1 MTGAMMGLA
10 ERQQIKAAVDDEEEW
25 ATAVENQFSDYKAQ
39 MQRLERELTS
49 NNEKLRLESM
59 SVKKYEM
66 QLRIMQEK
74 RDAAEAKYRDME
86 KKYLDRELDVDSYVT
101 TSNNTSPASLEL
113 ENSLAQAKQDL
124 QRSQEQV
131 SSLQVSLAEMEVR
144 CTKAE
149 SEAAASAAREI
160 AADARMEKYQNEAS
174 ALRAEKQRWERALK
188 RESVLQ
194 MMEGGSDSFKAKY
207 EQQLEEQRQE
217 YEAELQEQRAFLAK
231 TTRAQQQAEA
241 DRDKMSAVCKD
252 LEDLIRDKSRTIDAR
267 DVRINVLE
275 DEMKELRLQKPLP
288 RTKNEEVE
296 RAQKAFT
303 EREQAWLAQ
312 SASME
317 ADFEGIMKEFDRLTV
332 AAMEFETDR
341 MKYEQRIDQLT
352 RDLERV
358 EAELTE
364 AKIDKLGYGD
374 KEGPTTASLRKE
386 FRQLVSNLKSDHQRL
401 NERQVDERKALENKL
416 KDLKHE
422 LETSRYE
429 RVNRGVQTNFVV

>member
-1 MTGAMMGLA
+1 
-10 ERQQIKAAVDDEEEW
+10 
-25 ATAVENQFSDYKAQ
+25 
-39 MQRLERELTS
+39 MQ
-49 NNEKLRLESM
+49 
-59 SVKKYEM
+59 
-66 QLRIMQEK
+66 
-74 RDAAEAKYRDME
+74 
-86 KKYLDRELDVDSYVT
+86 VT
-101 TSNNTSPASLEL
+101 
-113 ENSLAQAKQDL
+113 
-124 QRSQEQV
+124 
-131 SSLQVSLAEMEVR
+131 LAEMEVR

-149 SEAAASAAREI
+149 SEASASAAREI

-174 ALRAEKQRWERALK
+174 TLRAEKQRWERALK

-267 DVRINVLE
+267 DVRINQIE
-275 DEMKELRLQKPLP
+275 EEMKELRLQKPLP
-288 RTKNEEVE
+288 RAKNEEVE
-296 RAQKAFT
+296 KAQKAFT

-332 AAMEFETDR
+332 AAMDFETDR
-341 MKYEQRIDQLT
+341 MKYEQRIDQLK

-358 EAELTE
+358 EGELTE
-364 AKIDKLGYGD
+364 ARIDKLGYGD

-401 NERQVDERKALENKL
+401 NERQADERKQLENRL

-422 LETSRYE
+422 LETNRYE